1 MGRKVWA
8 RRTPQITF
16 LLIECF
22 KRVAW
27 SESMEGKRRRES
39 HLPIGSQ
46 ILFIQKWETQITS
59 TGSSKCMFNRDSQE
73 KNTGSHIQQFLF
85 LIRIKKNKQTMEL
98 TENMYILPREY
109 NDSIS
114 VSQQLYYKLF
124 ILKLT
129 YIYKFQNP
137 FF

>member
-1 MGRKVWA
+1 
-8 RRTPQITF
+8 
-16 LLIECF
+16 
-22 KRVAW
+22 
-27 SESMEGKRRRES
+27 
-39 HLPIGSQ
+39 
-46 ILFIQKWETQITS
+46 
-59 TGSSKCMFNRDSQE
+59 MFNRDSQE

>member
-8 RRTPQITF
+8 RRTLQITF

-22 KRVAW
+22 KRVTW

-39 HLPIGSQ
+39 HLPIGPQ

-59 TGSSKCMFNRDSQE
+59 TGSSKCMFSRDSQE

-109 NDSIS
+109 IAFQCLNNCIT
-114 VSQQLYYKLF
+114 KLF
-124 ILKLT
+124 TLKLT